1 MESRRTEES
10 RRIESDRDVIDRRR
24 EVIPP
29 GVPHEQP
36 GRVVGVYETAP
47 EGVPPVGPR
56 VRWGGVMS
64 GVIMALGVV
73 LLLTALGL
81 AVGITAVGDPRTA
94 TSGTA
99 TGLGIGAGFWAALT
113 LLVAYFLGGLVS
125 TMVTDRPDRGGA
137 LVHGALV
144 WTLASGLLLWLLG
157 QGISLGVSG
166 LLGAFSGLT
175 QTAATAVKTTGAGGD
190 DLAQRLGLTDPTRI
204 IDRLDDPQTVSLFA
218 SVTGMPTTEART
230 ALTQFR
236 ARVEAV
242 RDNPDRV
249 AAEVRSFLAQYK
261 ERAQQQ
267 ALKAA
272 AAVQEG
278 ATVGSWVTF
287 VILLLTL
294 GVAILGALAGIPS
307 LRTWRARWAHA
318 GRV

>member
-1 MESRRTEES
+1 MESRRT
-10 RRIESDRDVIDRRR
+10 ESDRDVIDQCR

-29 GVPHEQP
+29 AATQERPA
-36 GRVVGVYETAP
+36 RAVGVYETAP
-47 EGVPPVGPR
+47 EAVPPVGPR

-64 GVIMALGVV
+64 GVILALGIV

-81 AVGITAVGDPRTA
+81 AIGITAVGDPRAATA
-94 TSGTA
+94 GTA

-144 WTLASGLLLWLLG
+144 WTLASGCLLWLLG
-157 QGISLGVSG
+157 QGISLGASG
-166 LLGAFSGLT
+166 LLGALSSLT
-175 QTAATAVKTTGAGGD
+175 HTATTAVSATVAGGG
-190 DLAQRLGLTDPTRI
+190 DLAYQLGLTDATRI
-204 IDRLDDPQTVSLFA
+204 IDRLDVPQTVSLFA
-218 SVTGMPTTEART
+218 SVTGLPTAEART
-230 ALTQFR
+230 ALAQFR
-236 ARVEAV
+236 TRVEAV

-287 VILLLTL
+287 IVLVLTL
-294 GVAILGALAGIPS
+294 GVSILGALAGIPS
-307 LRTWRARWAHA
+307 LRTWRTRWTHA
-318 GRV
+318 GRA

>member
-1 MESRRTEES
+1 MESRRTEP
-10 RRIESDRDVIDRRR
+10 DRDVIDQRR

-29 GVPHEQP
+29 VASQERPA
-36 GRVVGVYETAP
+36 RAVGVYETAP

-56 VRWGGVMS
+56 VRWSGVMS
-64 GVIMALGVV
+64 GVILALGIV

-81 AVGITAVGDPRTA
+81 AIGITAVGDPRAATA
-94 TSGTA
+94 GTA

-144 WTLASGLLLWLLG
+144 WTLASGFLLWLLG
-157 QGISLGVSG
+157 QGISLGASG
-166 LLGAFSGLT
+166 LLGALSGLT
-175 QTAATAVKTTGAGGD
+175 HTAASAVSATVAGGG
-190 DLAQRLGLTDPTRI
+190 DLAHQLGLTDSTRI

-218 SVTGMPTTEART
+218 SVTGMSTTEAQT
-230 ALTQFR
+230 ALAQFR
-236 ARVEAV
+236 TKVEAV
-242 RDNPDRV
+242 RDSPDRV

-287 VILLLTL
+287 VVLVLTL
-294 GVAILGALAGIPS
+294 GVSILGALAGIPS
-307 LRTWRARWAHA
+307 LRTWRTRWTHA
-318 GRV
+318 GRA

>member
-1 MESRRTEES
+1 MENRRTEPE
-10 RRIESDRDVIDRRR
+10 RDVIDQRR

-29 GVPHEQP
+29 VASQERPALA
-36 GRVVGVYETAP
+36 VGVYETAP
-47 EGVPPVGPR
+47 EGGPPVGPR
-56 VRWGGVMS
+56 LRWSGVMS
-64 GVIMALGVV
+64 GVILALGIV

-81 AVGITAVGDPRTA
+81 AIGITAVGDPRAA

-144 WTLASGLLLWLLG
+144 WTLASGFLLWLLG
-157 QGISLGVSG
+157 QGISLGASG
-166 LLGAFSGLT
+166 LLGALSGLT
-175 QTAATAVKTTGAGGD
+175 HTATSAVSATVAGGG
-190 DLAQRLGLTDPTRI
+190 DLTHQLGLTDSTRI

-218 SVTGMPTTEART
+218 SVTGMSTTEART
-230 ALTQFR
+230 ALGQFR
-236 ARVEAV
+236 SKVEAV

-249 AAEVRSFLAQYK
+249 AAEVRTFLAQYK

-267 ALKAA
+267 AMKAA

-287 VILLLTL
+287 IVLALTL

-307 LRTWRARWAHA
+307 LRTWRARWTHA
-318 GRV
+318 SRVQP

>member
-1 MESRRTEES
+1 MESRRTA
-10 RRIESDRDVIDRRR
+10 SDRAVMAQRR
-24 EVIPP
+24 EVAPP
-29 GVPHEQP
+29 PAPLERPAHA
-36 GRVVGVYETAP
+36 VGVYETAP

-64 GVIMALGVV
+64 GVILALGIV

-81 AVGITAVGDPRTA
+81 AIGITAVGDPRAATA
-94 TSGTA
+94 GTA

-137 LVHGALV
+137 LVDGALV
-144 WTLASGLLLWLLG
+144 WTLTSGFLLWLLG
-157 QGISLGVSG
+157 QGISLGASG
-166 LLGAFSGLT
+166 LLGALSGLT
-175 QTAATAVKTTGAGGD
+175 HTAATAVSTTVAGGG
-190 DLAQRLGLTDPTRI
+190 DLAHQLGLTDSTRI
-204 IDRLDDPQTVSLFA
+204 IDRLDDPQAVSLFA
-218 SVTGMPTTEART
+218 SVTGMATTDAQT
-230 ALTQFR
+230 ALAQFR

-249 AAEVRSFLAQYK
+249 AVEVRTFLAQYK

-272 AAVQEG
+272 AAVQQG

-287 VILLLTL
+287 IVLALTL
-294 GVAILGALAGIPS
+294 CVSILGALAGLPS
-307 LRTWRARWAHA
+307 LHTWRTRWAPA
-318 GRV
+318 GRA

>member
-1 MESRRTEES
+1 MENSRTEP
-10 RRIESDRDVIDRRR
+10 DRDVIDQRR

-29 GVPHEQP
+29 VASQERPA
-36 GRVVGVYETAP
+36 RAIGVYETAP
-47 EGVPPVGPR
+47 EGVPVGPR
-56 VRWGGVMS
+56 LRWSGVMS
-64 GVIMALGVV
+64 GVILALGIV

-81 AVGITAVGDPRTA
+81 AIGITAVGDPRAATA
-94 TSGTA
+94 GTA

-144 WTLASGLLLWLLG
+144 WTLASGFLIWLLG
-157 QGISLGVSG
+157 QGISLGASG
-166 LLGAFSGLT
+166 LMGALSGLT
-175 QTAATAVKTTGAGGD
+175 HTATTAVGATVAGGG
-190 DLAQRLGLTDPTRI
+190 DLAHQLGLTDSTRI
-204 IDRLDDPQTVSLFA
+204 IDWLDEPQTVSMFT
-218 SVTGMPTTEART
+218 SVTGIPTAEARS
-230 ALTQFR
+230 ALAQFR
-236 ARVEAV
+236 SKVEAV

-261 ERAQQQ
+261 ESAQQQ

-272 AAVQEG
+272 AAVQSG

-287 VILLLTL
+287 VVLALTL

-307 LRTWRARWAHA
+307 LRTWRARWTHA
-318 GRV
+318 SRV